1 MKLQS
6 IKIQITIWWHKPLP
20 SRNPPS
26 IRWRGYTLTLHKYKH
41 HNSYQNIQ
49 VLQILAK
56 LFGKNP
62 PFLKWTIKI
71 SPLVIK
77 KRVME
82 LKSAFK
88 YQSMNKGFSF
98 ISILTESAVSST
110 SSYSIITNLHP
121 SVCYLRLGKKHDFIG
136 P

>member
-1 MKLQS
+1 M
-6 IKIQITIWWHKPLP
+6 THYPLP
-20 SRNPPS
+20 VSLS
-26 IRWRGYTLTLHKYKH
+26 ECEYKH

-88 YQSMNKGFSF
+88 YQSMTRV
-98 ISILTESAVSST
+98 LV
-110 SSYSIITNLHP
+110 L
-121 SVCYLRLGKKHDFIG
+121 
-136 P
+136 